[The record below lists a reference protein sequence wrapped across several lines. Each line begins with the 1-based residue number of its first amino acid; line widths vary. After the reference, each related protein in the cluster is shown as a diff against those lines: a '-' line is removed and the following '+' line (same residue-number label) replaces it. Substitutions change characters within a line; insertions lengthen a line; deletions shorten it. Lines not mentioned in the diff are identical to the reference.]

1 MKIRSIK
8 VLALCFSLLTM
19 THSAGMAIQPD
30 HAKHHHCRKHHR
42 LPQCKIPIP
51 GTDSIDLAL
60 RISTDLHTQNRGLDI
75 LVTAEAFAPH
85 PIPVIIDITTS
96 PATITVTD
104 PHIAELIQAVNSTT
118 KSGRDD
124 LITVLNAFGING
136 APFANSLLAFLLAG
150 EQYSIAIAN
159 SIPSAPYLYAWVLAG
174 IEMGNQLSLVL
185 DFTPGSAES
194 NQLQGL
200 IQDVVNDEANGIL
213 GLNQLLPP
221 NALLP
226 GETQSDAALRYFILG
241 RIATTTIGKITV
253 DQLVLNFNE
262 RSCILQNNLTSN

>member
-8 VLALCFSLLTM
+8 MLACWFSLLTM
-19 THSAGMAIQPD
+19 ANSAGILASQLD
-30 HAKHHHCRKHHR
+30 YSKHHHHHHHCHKHH
-42 LPQCKIPIP
+42 LPQCKIPIQ
-51 GTDSIDLAL
+51 GTDFTDFAL

-75 LVTAEAFAPH
+75 LVSAEAFAPH
-85 PIPVIIDITTS
+85 PIPAIIDVSTI
-96 PATITVTD
+96 PATIIVTD

-124 LITVLNAFGING
+124 LITILNTFGING
-136 APFANSLLAFLLAG
+136 ESFANSLLAFLLAG
-150 EQYSIAIAN
+150 EQYSIAVAN
-159 SIPSAPYLYAWVLAG
+159 NIPSDLYLYAWSVTG
-174 IEMGNQLSLVL
+174 IGMGNQLSLIL
-185 DFTPGSAES
+185 GFKPGSAEF

-200 IQDVVNDEANGIL
+200 IQAVVNDEANGIL

-241 RIATTTIGKITV
+241 RIATTTISKITA

-262 RSCILQNNLTSN
+262 CSCKL